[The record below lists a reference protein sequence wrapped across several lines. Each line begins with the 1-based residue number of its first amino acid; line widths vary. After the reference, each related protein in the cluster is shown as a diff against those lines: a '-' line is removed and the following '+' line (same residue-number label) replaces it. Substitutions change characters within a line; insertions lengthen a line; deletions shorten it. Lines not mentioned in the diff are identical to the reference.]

1 MYTLIVT
8 PKTLLPS
15 LISIMKIKVLL
26 NLGQFPLD
34 LKITQSLTIS
44 IHSMY
49 GNVFSDILTGKIA
62 FNRAH

>member
-1 MYTLIVT
+1 
-8 PKTLLPS
+8 
-15 LISIMKIKVLL
+15 MKIKVLL

-62 FNRAH
+62 FKRAH